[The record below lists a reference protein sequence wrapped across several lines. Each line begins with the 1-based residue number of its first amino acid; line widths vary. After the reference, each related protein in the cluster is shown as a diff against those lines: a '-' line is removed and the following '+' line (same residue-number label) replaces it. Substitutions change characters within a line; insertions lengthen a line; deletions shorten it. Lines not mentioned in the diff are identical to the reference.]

1 MLAPAASFQ
10 SLRATT
16 PATSELPMGV
26 VPAPTK
32 SMLIAL
38 AEGEV
43 VEVTF
48 RITLAEF
55 VREPL
60 VPVMVRVG
68 LPTGVLEVVA
78 IVSVELAPAAIEV
91 GLNEGV
97 APVGNPLVTLRFTV
111 PVKPFNAATPTV
123 YVVLFPWLTDCVAG
137 EAEIVKLGVSEVIG
151 TIWIPLRGARS

>member
-1 MLAPAASFQ
+1 
-10 SLRATT
+10 
-16 PATSELPMGV
+16 MGV

-43 VEVTF
+43 VRGDVQNHVGGVQ
-48 RITLAEF
+48 

-68 LPTGVLEVVA
+68 LPTGVLELVA

-91 GLNEGV
+91 GLKEAV
-97 APVGNPLVTLRFTV
+97 APVGSP
-111 PVKPFNAATPTV
+111 
-123 YVVLFPWLTDCVAG
+123 LTDKAH
-137 EAEIVKLGVSEVIG
+137 
-151 TIWIPLRGARS
+151 